1 MKNVLHCNHRSVGS
15 DISEGE
21 TVLERGTL
29 LGPSEIG
36 LAASVGM
43 EKMNVVKTPVV
54 AVLSTGNEV
63 MMIKRLLGKSQSCQ
77 GC

>member
-1 MKNVLHCNHRSVGS
+1 MKNILYCNHRSVGS

-63 MMIKRLLGKSQSCQ
+63 MMIKRLLGKNQLCQ